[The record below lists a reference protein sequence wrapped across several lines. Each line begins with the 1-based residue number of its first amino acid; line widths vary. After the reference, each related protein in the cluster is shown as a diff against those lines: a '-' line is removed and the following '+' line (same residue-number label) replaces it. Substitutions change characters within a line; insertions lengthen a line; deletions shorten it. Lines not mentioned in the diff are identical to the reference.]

1 MNWRVVKTACAAVVF
16 SALCTPALSQNYYLV
31 IGAFSSESDNVK
43 EFTSYLPSSQFDTA
57 YTIQSNNNSLHLYI
71 MKTSSKEVAFAN
83 GAAIT
88 EGLSGVKAPGGILP
102 SNQRVDVETKT
113 SVQGDDSY
121 ESLAATGS
129 NKSSES
135 IPSGGG
141 VPMKPKGKYFKFTIA
156 SEDGSALPGEVHHVD
171 RAAQRELGSF
181 STDLYI
187 DMMKPGPSEPMT
199 VVCGVFGYKEIDKF
213 IDFANPAM
221 TEGAFQDEHGAWIIP
236 YKLERLEKGDV
247 SVMYNVGYYKD
258 AVAMTPA
265 SKKDLDELASMMIEN
280 PNYVVKVH
288 THCNG
293 KGGREVMM
301 LNADNNFFE
310 TTGSTQVRVSA
321 KELTNLR
328 AEAIR
333 NYLSLKG
340 INADR
345 VKTYGWGGSE
355 MLVKENDPNARL
367 NDRVEIEILKD

>member
-16 SALCTPALSQNYYLV
+16 SAMCTPVLSQNYYLV

-57 YTIQSNNNSLHLYI
+57 YTIQSNNSSMHLYI
-71 MKTSSKEVAFAN
+71 MKTSSKEVAFAK
-83 GAAIT
+83 GASLS
-88 EGLSGVKAPGGILP
+88 EGVTGVKAPEGILP
-102 SNQRVDVETKT
+102 SSQRNDTNSK
-113 SVQGDDSY
+113 SASSSDANY
-121 ESLAATGS
+121 ESLAATAS
-129 NKSSES
+129 NKSSEG
-135 IPSGGG
+135 IAAGGS

-156 SEDGSALPGEVHHVD
+156 SEDGSVLPGEVHHVD
-171 RAAQRELGSF
+171 RSAQRELGSF

-199 VVCGVFGYKEIDKF
+199 VVCGVFGYKEVDKF
-213 IDFANPAM
+213 IDFANPAE
-221 TEGAFQDEHGAWIIP
+221 TEGAYQDEHGAWVIP
-236 YKLERLEKGDV
+236 YKLERLERGDV

-280 PNYVVKVH
+280 PNYVVKIH

-293 KGGREVMM
+293 KSGREVFM

-310 TTGSTQVRVSA
+310 TTGSTPVRASA

-328 AEAIR
+328 ADAIKS
-333 NYLSLKG
+333 YLKLKG
-340 INADR
+340 INEDR
-345 VKTYGWGGSE
+345 IKTYGWGGSE

-367 NDRVEIEILKD
+367 NDRVEIEILRD

>member
-1 MNWRVVKTACAAVVF
+1 MNWRGVKTVCAAVVF
-16 SALCTPALSQNYYLV
+16 SAFCTPALCQNYYLV

-71 MKTSSKEVAFAN
+71 MKTSSKEIAFAK
-83 GAAIT
+83 GAKLT
-88 EGLSGVKAPGGILP
+88 EGLSTINAPEGILP
-102 SNQRVDVETKT
+102 SNQRIDTETKT
-113 SVQGDDSY
+113 AIQADDHY

-135 IPSGGG
+135 VPAGGG

-156 SEDGSALPGEVHHVD
+156 SEDGSVLPGEVHHVD
-171 RAAQRELGSF
+171 RTVQKELASF

-187 DMMKPGPSEPMT
+187 DMMKPGPSEPMN

-213 IDFANPAM
+213 IDFANPAQ
-221 TEGAFQDEHGAWIIP
+221 TEGAYQDEQGAWVIP

-258 AVAMTPA
+258 AVAMTPG

-280 PNYVVKVH
+280 PNYVVKIH
-288 THCNG
+288 AHCNG
-293 KGGREVMM
+293 KSGREVLL
-301 LNADNNFFE
+301 LNANNNFFE
-310 TTGSTQVRVSA
+310 TTGSTQVRMSP

-328 AEAIR
+328 ADAIKS
-333 NYLSLKG
+333 YLAMKG
-340 INADR
+340 ISEDR
-345 VKTYGWGGSE
+345 IKTYGWGGSE